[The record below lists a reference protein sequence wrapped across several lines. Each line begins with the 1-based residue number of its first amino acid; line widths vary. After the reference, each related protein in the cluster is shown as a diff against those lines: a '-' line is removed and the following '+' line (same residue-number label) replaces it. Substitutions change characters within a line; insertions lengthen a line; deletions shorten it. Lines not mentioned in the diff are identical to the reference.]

1 MDVRTRSPAWTD
13 FNRSDPGVTLLELL
27 AYLAD
32 GLASYQDAIA
42 AEQRLRR
49 RRYALAIG
57 TLALALLVWWR
68 KDGDDDE

>member
-1 MDVRTRSPAWTD
+1 VDARTRSPAWTD

-32 GLASYQDAIA
+32 ALASYQDATA

-49 RRYALAIG
+49 RRFALAVG
-57 TLALALLVWWR
+57 ALALALLVWWR
-68 KDGDDDE
+68 RDGRDDE

>member
-1 MDVRTRSPAWTD
+1 VDIRTRSPAWTD

-32 GLASYQDAIA
+32 ALASYQDAIA

-49 RRYALAIG
+49 RFALAVG
-57 TLALALLVWWR
+57 MLALALLVWWR